1 MGVMPIVMPE
11 NYIAMF
17 DAPEEA
23 EARKIVAAA
32 DPVLNRLAEL
42 IRERKPFPAA
52 KIGAA
57 DKLKSGIV
65 NKGFYPLVV
74 HAGQFTADERCT
86 GCGLC
91 AKLCPTRAIT
101 LRGGRPV
108 WEDDCT
114 HCMACIAHC
123 PAEAIE
129 YGRKSLGKPRY
140 RCPVKP

>member
-1 MGVMPIVMPE
+1 MAIE
-11 NYIAMF
+11 YIYPPF
-17 DAPEEA
+17 E
-23 EARKIVAAA
+23 V
-32 DPVLNRLAEL
+32 
-42 IRERKPFPAA
+42 IRR
-52 KIGAA
+52 
-57 DKLKSGIV
+57 
-65 NKGFYPLVV
+65 
-74 HAGQFTADERCT
+74 DERCT
-86 GCGLC
+86 RCRICEKQC
-91 AKLCPTRAIT
+91 ANGVHTYDAERKIMLADESKCVTCQRCVALCPTRAIT